1 MTAIRRATREDEGQV
16 IALLNQFPPSDQVI
30 GDSPAVGVTF
40 RRVVESPGLGSI
52 LVAEDGGDIIG
63 VITLSY
69 PTAIRCGGLYT
80 CVEEFIVGEQA
91 RGRGVGGRLLQ
102 AAIDEARERG
112 CYEIQVNNP
121 SDLGYP
127 VYLRHGLTT
136 TGRHLRMQLAR

>member
-1 MTAIRRATREDEGQV
+1 MIAVRRATREDEGQV

-40 RRVVESPGLGSI
+40 RQVVESPELGSI

-102 AAIDEARERG
+102 AAIDEARESG

-136 TGRHLRMQLAR
+136 IGRHLRMQLAR